1 MSTIIVKCKKMDKQ
15 WKVKGPWE
23 SHERYYLKSP
33 PEAFDGLHAA
43 MRKIGIDWFTWE
55 HARSPQHTQNIS
67 KALKGRRPIRPRK
80 RWKRSSY
87 NKPNTKEWMIVTT
100 NGTYSVTNL
109 KDWVRRNGLSLDA
122 IRTRIKRNRWP
133 YTPPQYPQINIL
145 RISKWSK

>member
-43 MRKIGIDWFTWE
+43 MRKIGIDWFTWDY
-55 HARSPQHTQNIS
+55 ARNPEIS
-67 KALKGRRPIRPRK
+67 KKIAKALKGKRPIRPRK
-80 RWKRSSY
+80 RWKRTDTY
-87 NKPNTKEWMIVTT
+87 NKPNTGEWMV
-100 NGTYSVTNL
+100 VTNTGTHTIKNL
-109 KDWVRRNGLSLDA
+109 RDWTRRNGISIDA

-133 YTPPQYPQINIL
+133 YRPPKHYGINIL
-145 RISKWSK
+145 RISKWS